1 MLFIIFLIKNIFIE
15 VWLNYNVVLIAAVEQ
30 SDSVAHMYTFFFI
43 FISIMVYQRILN
55 IIPCGIQ
62 EDLVFFMYSIYTSLC
77 LLIPNFQ
84 SNPLHSNAIY
94 SYCHYSFIHLTKLVS
109 SFFVTS
115 VVLGSE
121 DIMLNKTDS
130 YLHGI

>member
-1 MLFIIFLIKNIFIE
+1 MLLIIFLIKNISIE

-30 SDSVAHMYTFFFI
+30 SDSVAHMYTFFLI
-43 FISIMVYQRILN
+43 FISTMVYQRILN

-62 EDLVFFMYSIYTSLC
+62 EDLVFFMYSMYTSLC

-84 SNPLHSNAIY
+84 SNSPHSNAIY
-94 SYCHYSFIHLTKLVS
+94 SYRHYSFIPLTNLLS

-121 DIMLNKTDS
+121 DVMLNKTDS